1 MNIKRRLRNTR
12 SVSIYRYCN
21 MAKAKKKENYQVY
34 IKQIEA
40 LAKIANLITSGLYL
54 EELLRLVVQVTAEVM
69 NSKISSLMLLDAENK
84 ELVIRATQSVSEA
97 YNKKPN
103 IKLGE
108 GIAGEVA
115 ETNKPMCVLDVRKDE
130 RYINQ
135 DIARK
140 EGLCSLASVPLA
152 VKGRVIGVLNCYTSK
167 KHKFTKPELDV
178 LTALANQAAVAIE
191 NAELDLRA
199 RSAEEA
205 LTTRKVIERAKDILS
220 QEANILPSEAYRL
233 IQKQSMD
240 SRKSMREI
248 SEAIILAKEIKG
260 KQIRQP

>member
-1 MNIKRRLRNTR
+1 MKKST
-12 SVSIYRYCN
+12 
-21 MAKAKKKENYQVY
+21 KKENYQLY

-40 LAKIANLITSGLYL
+40 LSKIANLITSGLYL
-54 EELLRLVVQVTAEVM
+54 EELLRLIVHVTAEIM
-69 NSKISSLMLLDAENK
+69 NSKISSLMLLDPDKK
-84 ELVIRATQSVSEA
+84 ELVVKATQSISEE

-108 GIAGEVA
+108 GIAGIVA
-115 ETNKPMCVLDVRKDE
+115 RDNKAMTILDVRQDS
-130 RYINQ
+130 RYLNH
-135 DIARK
+135 DIAKK
-140 EGLCSLASVPLA
+140 EGLISLASVPLA
-152 VKGRVIGVLNCYTSK
+152 VKGRIIGVLNCYTSR
-167 KHKFTKPELDV
+167 KHKFSKHELDL
-178 LTALANQAAVAIE
+178 LTALANHAAIAIE

-248 SEAIILAKEIKG
+248 AEAILLAKEIKN
-260 KQIRQP
+260 KPR

>member
-1 MNIKRRLRNTR
+1 
-12 SVSIYRYCN
+12 
-21 MAKAKKKENYQVY
+21 MAGTKKTYQGY
-34 IKQIEA
+34 LKQIEA
-40 LAKIANLITSGLYL
+40 LSRVANLITSGLYL
-54 EELLRLVVQVTAEVM
+54 EELLRLVVQVTAEIM
-69 NSKISSLMLLDAENK
+69 NSKICSLMLLDLDKK
-84 ELVIRATQSVSEA
+84 ELVVKATQSISEA

-103 IKLGE
+103 IKLGQ
-108 GIAGEVA
+108 GISGIVA
-115 ETNKPMCVLDVRKDE
+115 QQNKTICILDVKEDT
-130 RYINQ
+130 RYLNR

-152 VKGRVIGVLNCYTSK
+152 IKGRVIGVLNCYTSQR
-167 KHKFTKPELDV
+167 HKFTKPELDV

-205 LTTRKVIERAKDILS
+205 LTTRKLVERAKDILS
-220 QEANILPSEAYRL
+220 VEANILPSEAYRL

-248 SEAIILAKEIKG
+248 AEAIILAREIKG
-260 KQIRQP
+260 KPKEKS